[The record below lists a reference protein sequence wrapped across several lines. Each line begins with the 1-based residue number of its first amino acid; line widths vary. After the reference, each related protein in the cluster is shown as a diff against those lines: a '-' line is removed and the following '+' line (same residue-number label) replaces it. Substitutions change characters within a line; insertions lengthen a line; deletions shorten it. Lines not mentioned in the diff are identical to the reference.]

1 MTDDPIDRSDELLEW
16 YDVVTDDPIDR
27 SDELLEWYDE
37 DAAAADCDGKKK
49 RRSVAAQLVDLAT
62 SHYRLGVT
70 DSDEPFGT
78 SSQQPHIARMLR
90 GGKTGLRAELARR
103 YFDDH
108 NLVPSQSALADACTV
123 IEGRAATQTP
133 QKVWLR
139 VAETPDAAWIDLGD
153 RDCRVIRISGGGWTV
168 ENAAPVLFR
177 RTALTAPM
185 PLPQPGGTLD
195 ELWRFV
201 PIAEE
206 DRDLL
211 LAYMVAALI
220 QADVPHPV
228 LLLSAEHGSAKSST
242 TRRIV
247 DLIDPSPVPLR
258 KAPRDSES
266 WVTAA
271 SASWVVGLDNLS
283 GDLPQWFS
291 DALCRASTGD
301 GDVRRRLYTDG
312 DPAVF
317 SFRRVVIANGV
328 AVGVT
333 AADLADRIVTVALP
347 RLTTYQDEKV
357 LAAEWEQARPGL
369 FGALL
374 DLAAAVHA
382 RLPTVTVDKPPR
394 MADFA
399 RVLAAVDEVRG
410 GRSLDRYREQ
420 RSRATAQTLDGV
432 PLVAAIT
439 DREYACQGKPAA
451 EILGDLTPTDP
462 SWRPPQGWP
471 KTARALTSQLTRH
484 APALREQGWQIDNDG
499 GRNHNNR
506 ALWTIA
512 PPQDTEKSRDFDSRD
527 SHNSHSQVRGENG
540 RELER
545 ESCES
550 ASQTREPAS
559 QGILPNSRENR
570 PLTCEDEP
578 ASHASQ
584 NRSPSLSTVNAA
596 TDHPTPPPPGAP
608 TAATPG
614 VTERVQQTRD
624 KQPSPVCRYCGDPLK
639 FADDRRDGFH
649 SSRTACVT
657 AHRRAS

>member
-1 MTDDPIDRSDELLEW
+1 MTDDHSDELLEW
-16 YDVVTDDPIDR
+16 YA
-27 SDELLEWYDE
+27 EEQ
-37 DAAAADCDGKKK
+37 DGDKKK
-49 RRSVAAQLVDLAT
+49 RRSVAAQLVDLAS
-62 SHYRLGVT
+62 SHYRLGIT
-70 DSDEPFGT
+70 DADEPFGT

-123 IEGRAATQTP
+123 IEGMAATQTP

-139 VAETPDAAWIDLGD
+139 VAETPDATWIDLGNAD
-153 RDCRVIRISGGGWTV
+153 GHVIRISGGRWTV

-201 PIAEE
+201 PIAED

-211 LAYMVAALI
+211 LGYMIAALI
-220 QADVPHPV
+220 QVDVPHPV

-247 DLIDPSPVPLR
+247 DLLDPSPVPLR

-266 WVTAA
+266 WITAA
-271 SASWVVGLDNLS
+271 SASWVVGLDNLT

-291 DALCRASTGD
+291 DCLCRASTGD
-301 GDVRRRLYTDG
+301 GDVRRRLYTDH
-312 DPAVF
+312 DPAVI

-333 AADLADRIVTVALP
+333 AADLADRIVSVALP
-347 RLTTYQDEKV
+347 RLAVYQDEKV

-374 DLAAAVHA
+374 DLAAAVHE
-382 RLPTVTVDKPPR
+382 RLPAVCVDRPPR

-410 GRSLDRYREQ
+410 GSSLDRYREQ
-420 RSRATAQTLDGV
+420 RSRATAATLDGV
-432 PLVAAIT
+432 PLVAALT
-439 DREYACQGKPAA
+439 EAGYRCEGKPAA
-451 EILGDLTPTDP
+451 EILDDLAPDDP

-484 APALREQGWQIDNDG
+484 APALREQGWRIDNDG
-499 GRNHNNR
+499 GRNKACVTR
-506 ALWTIA
+506 WTIE
-512 PPQDTEKSRDFDSRD
+512 PPTRTEKLGKG
-527 SHNSHSQVRGENG
+527 NLPNLPNLPSQVSGVLAG
-540 RELER
+540 REQAGQAGQGR
-545 ESCES
+545 EQ
-550 ASQTREPAS
+550 AGQGQTVA
-559 QGILPNSRENR
+559 LPKNM
-570 PLTCEDEP
+570 PLTSDDRE
-578 ASHASQ
+578 AGQAGQ
-584 NRSPSLSTVNAA
+584 NSPSSLSTSTAA
-596 TDHPTPPPPGAP
+596 PDHPTPPSPPSAP
-608 TAATPG
+608 TTSTPDATGP
-614 VTERVQQTRD
+614 VQQT
-624 KQPSPVCRYCGDPLK
+624 CRYCDQPLLYD
-639 FADDRRDGFH
+639 DDRRDGFH
-649 SSRTACVT
+649 TSRSGCVATHSRAPKTA
-657 AHRRAS
+657 